1 MINPINR
8 NIFGNP
14 QSILRIIPLGGIGNV
29 TKNLYVYEYRSR
41 PDNIS
46 DILIVDCG
54 VGFPDEAM
62 FGIDLVIPDITYLRD
77 KKNKI
82 RAIVLTHGHDDHIG
96 ALAYILPEIRV
107 PVYGS
112 KLTAALVQVKLK
124 EFGLG
129 KNVHSVSTQDV
140 LRFGPFTVDRKS

>member
-1 MINPINR
+1 M
-8 NIFGNP
+8 NIFTHQPTG
-14 QSILRIIPLGGIGNV
+14 SIRLLSLGGGGNV
-29 TKNLYVYEYRSR
+29 TKNMYVYEYRKS
-41 PDNIS
+41 PGEIS

-107 PVYGS
+107 PIYGS

-140 LRFGPFTVDRKS
+140 LRFGPFLV